1 VNHFS
6 SSNRIFTNAHGQDG
20 IRGKFKRAAIAT
32 VLVLSCIAGGV
43 SASAASEFR
52 AAVSETVVKTKAGS
66 LVGAVDDGVYQYLG
80 VPYAQ
85 AKRFMPPTEV
95 KPWEGVRPAVTYG
108 ENCFIPMMKSVAV
121 DELFNPHR
129 YLPMSE
135 NCQFVNVWTPGIN
148 DGKKRPVMVWI
159 HGGGFTNGSGIELT
173 SYDGHN
179 LSKKGDVVV
188 VTLNHRLNLLGFLD
202 LSAYGDKYK
211 YSGNASVADL
221 VAALK
226 WINENIED
234 FSGDANNVTIFGQSG
249 GGYKVRALMGTP
261 AAKGLFH
268 KAIVQSGSRVAS
280 VTDQQSSRKVAELTL
295 ANLGLTGEQVDKL
308 ADVDYYTL
316 LSAAEKALKDA
327 EAQGAK
333 DARWAPVQD
342 GDYIP
347 ENPIGEKWVDQAKD
361 IPLMVGN
368 VLNEFETVITKKV
381 GDLVS
386 DNKNG
391 WTDDKARDKL
401 NERFGGKAEAV
412 AAAFKVAYP
421 EKKLVDAY
429 FVDTRFRPGAIRDL
443 DLKAKQAGAPVYSYM
458 FAFESPVLD
467 GVAMAWHCSE
477 LPYVFANADLV
488 KTATG
493 GGADALALSD
503 KMSEAWVNFARNGKP
518 AAKGLPEWPAYT
530 SDSGATMIFDVQSRV
545 ASHPDRKLMQ
555 AAGAL

>member
-1 VNHFS
+1 M
-6 SSNRIFTNAHGQDG
+6 
-20 IRGKFKRAAIAT
+20 
-32 VLVLSCIAGGV
+32 
-43 SASAASEFR
+43 ASEFR
-52 AAVSETVVKTKAGS
+52 ASVAETVVKTKAGS

-95 KPWEGVRPAVTYG
+95 KPWEGIRPAVTYG
-108 ENCFIPMMKSVAV
+108 ENCFIPMMRSVAG

-129 YLPMSE
+129 YMPMSE
-135 NCQFVNVWTPGIN
+135 DCQFLNVWTPGIN

-188 VTLNHRLNLLGFLD
+188 VTLNHRLNVLGFLD
-202 LSAYGDKYK
+202 LSAYGEKYK
-211 YSGNASVADL
+211 HSGNASVADM

-226 WINENIED
+226 WINQNIEA
-234 FSGDANNVTIFGQSG
+234 FGGDAQNVTIFGQSG

-261 AAKGLFH
+261 SAKGLFH
-268 KAIVQSGSRVAS
+268 KAIVQSGSRVSS

-316 LSAAEKALKDA
+316 LAAAEKALKDA
-327 EAQGAK
+327 PAQGAK

-347 ENPIGEKWVDQAKD
+347 ENPVGEKWVNQAKD

-391 WTDDKARDKL
+391 WSDDKARSKL
-401 NERFGGKAEAV
+401 AERFSEKAEAV
-412 AAAFKVAYP
+412 AATFKAAYP
-421 EKKLVDAY
+421 EKRLADAY
-429 FVDTRFRPGAIRDL
+429 FIDTRFRPGSIRDL
-443 DLKAKQAGAPVYSYM
+443 DLKAKQSGAPVYSYM
-458 FAFESPVLD
+458 FTFESPVLD
-467 GVAMAWHCSE
+467 GVAMAWHCAE
-477 LPYVFANADLV
+477 IPYVFANAALV

-503 KMSEAWVNFARNGKP
+503 KMSEAWVNFARDGKP
-518 AAKGLPEWPAYT
+518 SAKGLPDWPAYT
-530 SDSGATMIFDVQSRV
+530 SNSGATMIFDVQSRV
-545 ASHPDRKLMQ
+545 ASDPDRKLMQ

>member
-1 VNHFS
+1 M
-6 SSNRIFTNAHGQDG
+6 IFFRTLNNSHTQEGTLRKIKQ
-20 IRGKFKRAAIAT
+20 AAVAA
-32 VLVLSCIAGGV
+32 VLMLSCIAGGAGR
-43 SASAASEFR
+43 STASEFR
-52 AAVSETVVKTKAGS
+52 ASVGETVVKTKAGA
-66 LVGAVDDGVYQYLG
+66 LVGAVEDGVYQYLG

-85 AKRFMPPTEV
+85 AKRFMPPSEV
-95 KPWEGVRPAVTYG
+95 KPWEGIRPAVTYG
-108 ENCFIPMMKSVAV
+108 ENCFIPMMKSVAG

-135 NCQFVNVWTPGIN
+135 DCQFLNVWTPGIN

-188 VTLNHRLNLLGFLD
+188 VTLNHRLNVLGFLD
-202 LSAYGDKYK
+202 LSAYGERYRH
-211 YSGNASVADL
+211 SGNASIADL

-226 WINENIED
+226 WINDNIEG
-234 FSGDANNVTIFGQSG
+234 FGGDANNVTIFGQSG

-261 AAKGLFH
+261 SSKGLFH

-295 ANLGLTGEQVDKL
+295 ANLGLTGEKVDQL

-316 LSAAEKALKDA
+316 LAAAEKALKDA
-327 EAQGAK
+327 PAQGAK

-347 ENPIGEKWVDQAKD
+347 ENSVGESWVDQAKD

-381 GDLVS
+381 GDLVL

-391 WTDDKARDKL
+391 WSDEKARSKL
-401 NERFGGKAEAV
+401 KERFGEKAEAV
-412 AAAFKVAYP
+412 ASEFKAAYP
-421 EKKLVDAY
+421 EKRLADAY
-429 FVDTRFRPGAIRDL
+429 FLDTRFRPGAIRDL
-443 DLKAKQAGAPVYSYM
+443 DLKAKQAGALVYSYM
-458 FAFESPVLD
+458 FTFESPVLD
-467 GVAMAWHCSE
+467 GVAMAWHCAE
-477 LPYVFANADLV
+477 LPYVFANAASV

-493 GGADALALSD
+493 GGTEALALSD

-518 AAKGLPEWPAYT
+518 SAKGLPDWPPYT
-530 SDSGATMIFDVQSRV
+530 SDTGATMILDSQSRV
-545 ASHPDRKLMQ
+545 ASDPDRKLMR

>member
-1 VNHFS
+1 MICSRTFENSHQQE
-6 SSNRIFTNAHGQDG
+6 RM
-20 IRGKFKRAAIAT
+20 RGKFKQAALTA
-32 VLVLSCIAGGV
+32 LLMLSWIAGGAGPSV
-43 SASAASEFR
+43 ASEFR
-52 AAVSETVVKTKAGS
+52 ASVGETVVKTKAGS

-95 KPWEGVRPAVTYG
+95 KPWEGIRPAVTYG
-108 ENCFIPMMKSVAV
+108 ENCFIPMMKNVAG

-129 YLPMSE
+129 YMPMSE
-135 NCQFVNVWTPGIN
+135 DCQFLNVWTPGIN

-188 VTLNHRLNLLGFLD
+188 ITLNHRLNALGFLD
-202 LSAYGDKYK
+202 LSAYGEKYK
-211 YSGNASVADL
+211 HSGNVSVADM

-226 WINENIED
+226 WISANIEA
-234 FSGDANNVTIFGQSG
+234 FGGDAQNVTIFGQSG

-261 AAKGLFH
+261 SAKGLFH
-268 KAIVQSGSRVAS
+268 KAIVQSGSRVSS

-308 ADVDYYTL
+308 ADVDYYSL
-316 LSAAEKALKDA
+316 LAAAEKALKDA
-327 EAQGAK
+327 PAQGAK

-347 ENPIGEKWVDQAKD
+347 VNPVGEQWVDQAKD

-386 DNKNG
+386 DNKNN
-391 WTDDKARDKL
+391 WSEDKARSKL
-401 NERFGGKAEAV
+401 KERFGEKAEAV
-412 AAAFKVAYP
+412 AAAFKAGYP
-421 EKKLVDAY
+421 DKKLADAY
-429 FVDTRFRPGAIRDL
+429 FIDTRFRPGAIRDL

-458 FAFESPVLD
+458 FTFESPVLD
-467 GVAMAWHCSE
+467 GVAMAWHCAE
-477 LPYVFANADLV
+477 IPYVFANAALV

-503 KMSEAWVNFARNGKP
+503 KMSEAWVNFARDGKP
-518 AAKGLPEWPAYT
+518 SAKGLPDWPAYT
-530 SDSGATMIFDVQSRV
+530 SNSGATMIFDVQSRV
-545 ASHPDRKLMQ
+545 ASDPDRKLMQ

>member
-1 VNHFS
+1 MISF
-6 SSNRIFTNAHGQDG
+6 RIYNNTYAPE
-20 IRGKFKRAAIAT
+20 RVLGKFKQAAIAA
-32 VLVLSCIAGGV
+32 VLVLSCTAGGGDP
-43 SASAASEFR
+43 SAASDFR
-52 AAVSETVVKTKAGS
+52 AAVAETVVKTKAGS
-66 LVGAVDDGVYQYLG
+66 LVGAADDGVYHYLG

-95 KPWEGVRPAVTYG
+95 KSWDGIRPAVTYG
-108 ENCFIPMMKSVAV
+108 ENCFIPMMKSVAG

-135 NCQFVNVWTPGIN
+135 NCQFLNVWTPAIN

-188 VTLNHRLNLLGFLD
+188 ITLNHRLNVLGFLD
-202 LSAYGDKYK
+202 LSAYGEKYK
-211 YSGNASVADL
+211 YSGNASIADL

-226 WINENIED
+226 WIHENIEA
-234 FSGDANNVTIFGQSG
+234 FGGDAENVTIFGQSG

-261 AAKGLFH
+261 SANGLFH

-295 ANLGLTGEQVDKL
+295 TNLGLTGEQVDKL
-308 ADVDYYTL
+308 VDVDYYTL

-342 GDYIP
+342 SDFIP
-347 ENPIGEKWVDQAKD
+347 ENPIGDKWVDQAKD

-381 GDLVS
+381 GDLIS

-391 WTDDKARDKL
+391 WSADKARSKL
-401 NERFGGKAEAV
+401 NERFGEKAEAV
-412 AAAFKVAYP
+412 AAAFKTAYP
-421 EKKLVDAY
+421 EKKLADAY
-429 FVDTRFRPGAIRDL
+429 FLDTRFRPGAIRDL

-458 FAFESPVLD
+458 FTFESPVLD

-488 KTATG
+488 KSATG

-503 KMSEAWVNFARNGKP
+503 KMSEAWVNFARSGKP
-518 AAKGLPEWPAYT
+518 RAKGLPEWPSYT

-555 AAGAL
+555 AAGVF